1 MVKPRIPETDQGV
14 QGEFIVEMYDKMSR
28 KFRDRKLLQTNQ
40 IIKAG
45 ITHGLALEI
54 GPGPGYLGLEWLKK
68 TNETNLML
76 LEISPDMITIA
87 KKNTREYGFES
98 RVKYILSNALL
109 MPFNDNMFNG
119 LFTSA
124 SLHEWEHPEKV
135 FNEIYRILKP
145 GGRFCITDLRRDMNP
160 VVKWVMKMMIK
171 EKELKSGLI
180 SSINAAYTIEEGRL
194 ILDRSKFNDY
204 EVTQSVFGL
213 DITGVK

>member
-28 KFRDRKLLQTNQ
+28 KFRDWKLLQTNQ

-68 TNETNLML
+68 TNETDLML

-87 KKNTREYGFES
+87 KKNIREYGFEN
-98 RVKYILSNALL
+98 RVKYILGNALL
-109 MPFNDNMFNG
+109 MPFNDNTFNG

-124 SLHEWEHPEKV
+124 SLHEWEHPKKAL
-135 FNEIYRILKP
+135 NEIYRILKP

-160 VVKWVMKMMIK
+160 VVKWVMKIMIK

-180 SSINAAYTIEEGRL
+180 SSINAAYTIEEGKL
-194 ILDRSKFNDY
+194 ILDKSNFSDY
-204 EVTQSVFGL
+204 KITQSAFGL
-213 DITGVK
+213 DIIGVK

>member
-98 RVKYILSNALL
+98 RVKYILGNALM

-119 LFTSA
+119 LFTSV
-124 SLHEWEHPEKV
+124 SLHEWQHPEKV

-160 VVKWVMKMMIK
+160 VVKWVMKIMIK
-171 EKELKSGLI
+171 EKELKSGFI
-180 SSINAAYTIEEGRL
+180 SSVNAAYTIEEGRL
-194 ILDRSKFNDY
+194 ILDKSNFSDY
-204 EVTQSVFGL
+204 KIIQNAYGL

>member
-28 KFRDRKLLQTNQ
+28 KFRDIKLLQTNQ
-40 IIKAG
+40 IIKSG

-98 RVKYILSNALL
+98 RVKYILGNALL

-135 FNEIYRILKP
+135 LDEIYRILKP
-145 GGRFCITDLRRDMNP
+145 GGRFCITDLRRDMSP
-160 VVKWVMKMMIK
+160 VVKWVMKIMIK

-180 SSINAAYTIEEGRL
+180 SSVNAAYTIEEGRL